1 MDRNAYLEA
10 VREIISKHKNI
21 QDLSYFNGHLPRF
34 HAQLDMFDQCLA
46 TENIRFVRDLGTD
59 IPYVSFYFHLKNNAD
74 IYLGCI
80 DTPDRINLCDGVLR
94 TKINLNEPPPLKPQ
108 ADLVIC
114 TECLEHLPANLFM
127 VRQALCE
134 YVAPGKFL
142 LLSFPL
148 NGMNAKDYGLDLPH
162 IDHNGSHQHIREFTE
177 QTAREFYLGT
187 GFDLI
192 AERITWTDAYGGN
205 IMNVL
210 LKKRG

>member
-1 MDRNAYLEA
+1 MDRNEYLEA

-21 QDLSYFNGHLPRF
+21 QDHSYFNGHLPRF
-34 HAQLDMFDQCLA
+34 HAQLDIFEEHLSKDM
-46 TENIRFVRDLGTD
+46 IREVYDFGTD
-59 IPYVSFYFHLKNNAD
+59 IPYASFFFNKTQGAK
-74 IYLGCI
+74 IVLGCI
-80 DTPDRINLCDGVLR
+80 DTPEAKEIAPGVSRIW
-94 TKINLNEPPPLKPQ
+94 INLNDPRDLP
-108 ADLVIC
+108 AVDLVIC
-114 TECLEHLPANLFM
+114 TECLEHLPANLYA
-127 VRQALCE
+127 VRQRLCE
-134 YVAPGKFL
+134 YVRTGKYL

-148 NGMNAKDYGLDLPH
+148 KGMNAKDYGLDLPH

-177 QTAREFYLGT
+177 QTAREFYSGT